1 MLLQYGLGAALMVV
15 FAYMSA
21 NYPEHTGLFF
31 TLYFVVFLGVLLLL
45 TGRQARG
52 ILRDI
57 EQVSRGEVI
66 YEAPSAEVVK
76 LREKDGR
83 EVLFMGGIDK
93 HALIESPKAIN
104 RGLERVKP
112 LVEEGG

>member
-1 MLLQYGLGAALMVV
+1 M
-15 FAYMSA
+15 
-21 NYPEHTGLFF
+21 
-31 TLYFVVFLGVLLLL
+31 
-45 TGRQARG
+45 
-52 ILRDI
+52 
-57 EQVSRGEVI
+57 
-66 YEAPSAEVVK
+66 K